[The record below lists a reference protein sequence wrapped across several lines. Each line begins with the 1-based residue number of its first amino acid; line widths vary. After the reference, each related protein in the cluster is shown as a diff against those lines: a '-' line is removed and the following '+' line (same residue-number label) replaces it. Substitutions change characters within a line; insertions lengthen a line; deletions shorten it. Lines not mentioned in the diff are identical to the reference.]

1 MDQYQ
6 FQVLTIKAQEMTEA
20 LHSIAA
26 AIRENAAAT
35 LTLAA
40 ATAGEL
46 DGEDGPVGLSL
57 SDRL

>member
-1 MDQYQ
+1 MTDLDQ
-6 FQVLTIKAQEMTEA
+6 VVAA
-20 LHSIAA
+20 LNNIAA

-46 DGEDGPVGLSL
+46 DDGGEPVGLSL